1 MHKALAIFQARLD
14 EGERSAARDIGLR
27 PCRTYVVWGW
37 VTVVDATSV
46 SVERGTVTYR
56 EEVAENAYC

>member
-27 PCRTYVVWGW
+27 SCRIYVWG
-37 VTVVDATSV
+37 TGVDATSV

-56 EEVAENAYC
+56 KEVAENAYC